1 MARSRKAASG
11 STSSSRGR
19 TGTHSAHALASP
31 RLQRYR
37 PPPHWF
43 AMSDAA
49 RIVEL
54 TKELNGIL
62 ETRLVDLAAA
72 MRGAEGITRQIVSS
86 EMEIARYKQLQDSL
100 SSEGSDLKR
109 ETAALRARADELR
122 SSHGGLIGERDKLR
136 AEVARFEQAAR
147 DDGGETER
155 LRARAFALEAEA
167 DKGKGESEA
176 LQTRVKALEDNVA
189 KVQKLKDEL
198 KRQIAALN
206 LGTKE

>member
-62 ETRLVDLAAA
+62 ETRLVDLAA
-72 MRGAEGITRQIVSS
+72 